1 VAASTPISRIG
12 VFSTG
17 SVQVR
22 PDHVAATW
30 KPMMLWLLTS
40 TKWTAPLPINV
51 FVIEHRDGVVLFDT
65 GQDRASVTDAGSY
78 LPTGITGAMYRR
90 SAKAVIPA
98 DQTLEAGLGRLGYKP
113 SDVNVVILSHLHQD
127 HIGGLPELSRTR
139 IYVSQT
145 EWDTLDES
153 GAELAGLMRRHI
165 DLPGLAWTKITPE
178 PTADLALK
186 PFTTAHDIFND
197 GSLVLIPTPGHTPGS
212 LSLIVRRPGQPA
224 LALVGDLTFAPN
236 LLESGHV
243 PGAGDRKQ
251 LQQTTAMMNELRRNL
266 GGLVVLATH
275 DPEAENELSRVFAR

>member
-1 VAASTPISRIG
+1 MTISAPISRVG
-12 VFSTG
+12 VLSTG
-17 SVQVR
+17 SVQVH
-22 PDHVAATW
+22 PDHAAATW

-51 FVIEHRDGVVLFDT
+51 FVIEHRDGLVLFDT
-65 GQDRASVTDAGSY
+65 GQDRASVTDPSY
-78 LPTGITGAMYRR
+78 PPAGITGAMYRR

-98 DQTLEAGLGRLGYKP
+98 DQTLTAGLGRLGYEP
-113 SDVNVVILSHLHQD
+113 SDVSVVILSHLHQD
-127 HIGGLPELSRTR
+127 HIGGLAQLSHARL
-139 IYVSQT
+139 YVSQA
-145 EWDTLDES
+145 EWDTLSEPR
-153 GAELAGLMRRHI
+153 AELAGLMRRHI

-178 PTADLALK
+178 PTADPALK
-186 PFTTAHDIFND
+186 PFTTAHDIFDD

-212 LSLIVRRPGQPA
+212 LSLIVRRPEQPA

-251 LQQTTAMMNELRRNL
+251 LKQSTAMMNELRRNL

-275 DPEAENELSRVFAR
+275 DPDAEGELSRVFAR